1 MVFELF
7 NNQITTYKALKK
19 YINLCISLNYNM
31 FLILKIQIFIII
43 KKQTFLILHNK
54 ILF

>member
-19 YINLCISLNYNM
+19 YINLCI
-31 FLILKIQIFIII
+31 FIF
-43 KKQTFLILHNK
+43 KVKL
-54 ILF
+54 